1 METKGYQT
9 FTGYYPTAG
18 MLEKPET
25 KISLSR
31 TYRSEKRLL
40 NLLGKD
46 VEHIHSFRCQG
57 KI

>member
-1 METKGYQT
+1 MGHQT
-9 FTGYYPTAG
+9 FRRHYPREEL
-18 MLEKPET
+18 LEKLGT
-25 KISLSR
+25 KLHLSR

-46 VEHIHSFRCQG
+46 MEHINSFCCQG